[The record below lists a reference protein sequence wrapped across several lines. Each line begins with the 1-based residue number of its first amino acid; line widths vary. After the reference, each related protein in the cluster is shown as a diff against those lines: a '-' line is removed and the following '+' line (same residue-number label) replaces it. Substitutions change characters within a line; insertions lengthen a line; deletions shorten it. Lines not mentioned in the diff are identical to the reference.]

1 MTSATAGGVV
11 REVIRA
17 NTGTAR
23 AGGLVREV
31 IRVSTGQIRIGG
43 VVREA
48 LVTTGA
54 TSPATRAIVDG
65 VVREA
70 LVFTVGP
77 ARPVP
82 PGQQKKHHVIEED
95 DRRAGYEEPDDWA
108 FFIRRPATPLIAAR
122 TRWRP
127 WEHHL
132 EVEDADDDSAHHFF
146 LHRGGAPPPVVV
158 TGVRN
163 TLFVANLGRLMGR
176 GP

>member
-1 MTSATAGGVV
+1 MATSANAGGLV

-23 AGGLVREV
+23 AGGVVREV

-77 ARPVP
+77 ALPTTKPWLRAHFALEADEPEQWQPPRRGVVPTPAATRHLRP
-82 PGQQKKHHVIEED
+82 
-95 DRRAGYEEPDDWA
+95 YL
-108 FFIRRPATPLIAAR
+108 LIN
-122 TRWRP
+122 
-127 WEHHL
+127 
-132 EVEDADDDSAHHFF
+132 S
-146 LHRGGAPPPVVV
+146 
-158 TGVRN
+158 
-163 TLFVANLGRLMGR
+163 
-176 GP
+176 